1 MKHKVLISGR
11 NQTMVS
17 DFFQHTET
25 FFDAIS
31 TSPILQDIVGHFR
44 FFKPDV
50 YVVFVD
56 SAPDQVIQQIT
67 DLRASD
73 FYNGAVIV
81 VVGDADAC
89 TIIERRP
96 GHIADMVIRRPITSD
111 NLALRINRHLEEA
124 NDLKTRQ
131 TAHVEKMEQ
140 MDALIKAAEAAV
152 SEATAAVVQ
161 RQAIEGKKH
170 ILVVD
175 DDRTVLKMLK
185 TALELNY
192 DVTTMASG
200 AMVDKLLDAKKV
212 DLIILDYEMPIE
224 TGADVFRRIKKKPG
238 AANIPV
244 CFLTGVSDR
253 TKIMEV
259 MSLKP
264 HGYILKPIDMD
275 MLTSTIKNLI
285 G

>member
-1 MKHKVLISGR
+1 MKHKILISGR
-11 NQTMVS
+11 NQTMVF

-25 FFDAIS
+25 FFDTVS
-31 TSPILQDIVGHFR
+31 TSPIWQDIVGHFR
-44 FFKPDV
+44 IFKPEA
-50 YVVFVD
+50 YIVF
-56 SAPDQVIQQIT
+56 AETNPEQVIQQLK
-67 DLRASD
+67 DLKGSD
-73 FYNGAVIV
+73 FYNGAAMVII
-81 VVGDADAC
+81 GDADIC
-89 TIIERRP
+89 NIIERREK
-96 GHIADMVIRRPITSD
+96 GLADLVIRRPITSD
-111 NLALRINRHLEEA
+111 NLALRITRHLEEA
-124 NDLKTRQ
+124 NETK
-131 TAHVEKMEQ
+131 AMKANHAEKMEQ

-152 SEATAAVVQ
+152 SEASAAVAQ
-161 RQAIEGKKH
+161 RHAVEGKKH

-185 TALELNY
+185 TALELTY

-200 AMVDKLLDAKKV
+200 SMVDKLLDAKKV